1 MIKNKISL
9 SQIYPIQIWL
19 FIYHEKSWFT
29 AYRNKGKKIEIYP
42 VKLKVCIVDDH
53 AVVRSGL
60 KSLINSLPEI
70 ECGWE
75 LENGSEL
82 LHLINQR
89 ILPDIIILDS
99 SMPVMSGIDLLNNLA
114 NHPIIER
121 VIFLTYQISKEEKE
135 KIESLGVKKIISKS
149 ANAEEIIQA
158 LQYFI
163 ERDTDI
169 KIKKNRPNITN
180 RELEFI
186 QLICHDQEYTYDQ
199 IAEIMGVH
207 NRTIDSFRKSLFQK
221 LQIKSKSGLVLYA
234 IKNGLYK

>member
-1 MIKNKISL
+1 M
-9 SQIYPIQIWL
+9 
-19 FIYHEKSWFT
+19 
-29 AYRNKGKKIEIYP
+29 
-42 VKLKVCIVDDH
+42 KLKVCIVDDH

-82 LHLINQR
+82 LHLVNQR

-114 NHPIIER
+114 NHPIIGR
-121 VIFLTYQISKEEKE
+121 VILLSYQISKEEKE

-149 ANAEEIIQA
+149 ANAGEIIQA

-169 KIKKNRPNITN
+169 KTKKVVPI
-180 RELEFI
+180 
-186 QLICHDQEYTYDQ
+186 
-199 IAEIMGVH
+199 
-207 NRTIDSFRKSLFQK
+207 
-221 LQIKSKSGLVLYA
+221 
-234 IKNGLYK
+234 